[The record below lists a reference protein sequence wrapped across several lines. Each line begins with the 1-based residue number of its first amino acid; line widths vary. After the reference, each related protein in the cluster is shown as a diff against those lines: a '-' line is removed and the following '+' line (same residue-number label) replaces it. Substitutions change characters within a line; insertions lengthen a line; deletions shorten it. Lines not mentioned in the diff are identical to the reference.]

1 MAAMALV
8 GCTKKT
14 SSSVEPSS
22 EAPISESATPSSVAP
37 SSVTPASSSQ
47 TPTPSSQE
55 QSSSQEAGD
64 PAYTVTKVDVVLR
77 DQKVYAQVYATTENI
92 AATQKWA
99 VGVKQGDAWLKGSAE
114 PAEADY
120 NVSPVVSG
128 QGGYIEVCV
137 SDLTGVE
144 AGTLLIY
151 VGVNADTYKQVIP
164 PEDSQTVK
172 LGSFK
177 YHASNFYQG
186 ITVDELPPF
195 ELTEASVIEKD
206 GKAWARIGG
215 ATTVTPEIAATYTPF
230 INFQTVGGSWGNY
243 GHDNQENPVN
253 IPFQW
258 DFSTTGKG
266 YLLVDVSF
274 MTSGSDYNTHINMLK
289 KVKADMK
296 MEVDI
301 DKTYSVLGKNY
312 RVYSNTKGT
321 QQSDFWGNLAFRVS
335 DDPLYVRKDYQSEA
349 VVSGQNSA
357 GKAIA
362 QYSTED
368 GSASKIAIAV
378 NNYTSKTGN
387 IDATGKMD
395 KGAELKWNVQ
405 VDKAIKNAK
414 LIFQVTATSPDHL
427 NRHFYNEAIEDAKHK
442 DEEGY
447 VKQNTGGTPDK
458 DTEDPWRYEVA
469 VGGTVADIIN
479 MRTLGENGCTQNVP
493 TKVVFANI
501 DLAAGDNEISLKQCN
516 IGYRF
521 LFTGDMEIQYTG
533 NAKLVTG
540 AVAHSHEF
548 GSASV
553 IAGGEG
559 EVSYNKS
566 TCACGAE
573 KIDFKSLDGTFAS
586 GSSNKGGTPEGYL
599 KLNSNGNS
607 ISYKFTYGAAV
618 TAKIYFD
625 GKMDSMPGNASKGF
639 FNDSNLTAN
648 PNFTL
653 TVNDTNVNIDDK
665 KGVSYADM
673 GVEQDGTTSYSKD
686 LVIEVGEISLVN
698 GQNTITF
705 TRNGSYNYLVKN
717 FVIIIEK

>member
-1 MAAMALV
+1 MNKKFLPIISIMAAMALV

-22 EAPISESATPSSVAP
+22 EAPISESVTPSSVAP
-37 SSVTPASSSQ
+37 SSETPAPSSQ
-47 TPTPSSQE
+47 TSAPSSQE

-128 QGGYIEVCV
+128 QGGYIEVCL

-144 AGTLLIY
+144 AGNLLIF

-172 LGSFK
+172 LGGFK

-243 GHDNQENPVN
+243 GHDDKQNPVD

-266 YLLVDVSF
+266 YLLVDISF
-274 MTSGSDYNTHINMLK
+274 MSSGSDYNTHINMLK

-321 QQSDFWGNLAFRVS
+321 EQSDFWGNLAFRVS

-349 VVSGQNSA
+349 VISGNNSA

-378 NNYTSKTGN
+378 KDYTSKTGN
-387 IDATGKMD
+387 IDGTGKMD
-395 KGAELKWNVQ
+395 KGGELKWNVQ

-427 NRHFYNEAIEDAKHK
+427 NRHFYNEAIEDAKHA

-469 VGGTVADIIN
+469 VGGTVAEIIN

-501 DLAAGDNEISLKQCN
+501 NLAAGDNEISLKQCN

-540 AVAHSHEF
+540 SPAPAKEVFKTFSSADVEAGLTG
-548 GSASV
+548 GSLTAATGHYNGTDGDTFTVYKMS
-553 IAGGEG
+553 
-559 EVSYNKS
+559 NKS
-566 TCACGAE
+566 VSITLNYENTDVAKETEIKVLVTTKAINTSSAHLLAE
-573 KIDFKSLDGTFAS
+573 
-586 GSSNKGGTPEGYL
+586 
-599 KLNSNGNS
+599 GNS
-607 ISYKFTYGAAV
+607 KKTAV
-618 TAKIYFD
+618 K
-625 GKMDSMPGNASKGF
+625 
-639 FNDSNLTAN
+639 
-648 PNFTL
+648 
-653 TVNDTNVNIDDK
+653 VNDT
-665 KGVSYADM
+665 
-673 GVEQDGTTSYSKD
+673 
-686 LVIEVGEISLVN
+686 EISYVDNASLAELGLSSTGTDAKDGSDALSAPIWVSL
-698 GQNTITF
+698 GTFTLAAGANTI
-705 TRNGSYNYLVKN
+705 
-717 FVIIIEK
+717 VISNPSAPGYSLWFGGFQLLA